1 MLAIARTRPAL
12 FLASLVAVGVAARL
26 LPHAPNAAPVAA
38 IALFAGWAT
47 GRAAL
52 GALAAA
58 LVMLA
63 ADLVIGGHEPG
74 VMATVYLALA
84 APALI
89 GPRLRRFCSA
99 RGLLGGA
106 ALGAIASSL
115 AFYLTT
121 NAAVWAFSGMYPAT
135 ADGLATSYLAGLPFL
150 RFTLA
155 GDLFWTLAF
164 FGAAVLLQRTLG
176 ATAGAHE

>member
-1 MLAIARTRPAL
+1 MINFARNRPAL
-12 FLASLVAVGVAARL
+12 FIASLIAVGVLARL
-26 LPHAPNAAPVAA
+26 LPHAPNASPVAA

-47 GRAAL
+47 GRASV

-58 LVMLA
+58 LVMICS
-63 ADLVIGGHEPG
+63 DLIIGGHEPG
-74 VMATVYLALA
+74 VMATVYFALA

-89 GPRLRRFCSA
+89 GPRLGRLSGALR
-99 RGLLGGA
+99 LLGGA
-106 ALGAIASSL
+106 VAGAFASSI

-135 ADGLATSYLAGLPFL
+135 ADGLAASYIAGLPFL
-150 RFTLA
+150 RFTFA

-164 FGAAVLLQRTLG
+164 FGAAVLVDQKRG
-176 ATAGAHE
+176 APSAAR